1 MASTAYPLSR
11 PEVFL
16 VSDGMSGCYD
26 RCLAEHP
33 EMGERFLAMMEPQG
47 RLIFPE
53 ELQKRLRWPPGEP
66 VVVTLEAD
74 GTVRLAGGSPE
85 ASSPEPQAQ
94 EWKEGLR
101 ASAGMW
107 RDREDLPD
115 LERLRSEWDRD
126 GDQES

>member
-1 MASTAYPLSR
+1 MASPAYPLPR

-16 VSDGMSGCYD
+16 LSDGTSGCYD
-26 RCLAEHP
+26 CCLLEHP
-33 EMGERFLAMMEPQG
+33 EMGERFLATMGPQG
-47 RLIFPE
+47 QLVFPE
-53 ELQKRLRWPPGEP
+53 ELQKRLGWPPGEP
-66 VVVTLEAD
+66 VVMTIEAD

-85 ASSPEPQAQ
+85 VSSPEEQAQ

-126 GDQES
+126 RGDES